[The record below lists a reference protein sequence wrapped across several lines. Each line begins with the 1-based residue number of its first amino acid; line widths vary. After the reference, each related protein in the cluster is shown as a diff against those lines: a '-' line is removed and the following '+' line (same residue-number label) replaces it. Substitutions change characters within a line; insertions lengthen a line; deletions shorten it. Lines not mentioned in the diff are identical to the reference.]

1 MNYSEYL
8 DKAVEYTSYQS
19 LFVEKSENPNS
30 YTYGQYIPMN
40 LQRSS
45 RLDRTVKLTEEQVK
59 IAQNAPQQTWLVI
72 SEHWCGDASQTV
84 PVMAKIAEASQGNIS
99 LRLVYRDEVPE
110 LMQAHLTNGG
120 MAVPKIV
127 QLDAQNQLINDWG
140 PRPLEAQNLVI
151 KLKSNPET
159 AAKYSEELHKWYAK
173 DKQQSTVKE
182 LLELS
187 VAHQVSASF

>member
-8 DKAVEYTSYQS
+8 DKAVDYTSYQS
-19 LFVEKSENPNS
+19 LFVEKSENPES

-45 RLDRTVKLTEEQVK
+45 RLDRTFKLTEEQLK
-59 IAQNAPQQTWLVI
+59 IAQGAPPQTWLVI

-84 PVMAKIAEASQGNIS
+84 PVMAKIAEASGGNIR
-99 LRLVYRDEVPE
+99 LRFVYRDEVPE

-127 QLDAQNQLINDWG
+127 QLDPQNRLINDWG
-140 PRPLEAQNLVI
+140 PRPVEAQNLVI

-159 AAKYSEELHKWYAK
+159 AANYSEELHRWYAK

-187 VAHQVSASF
+187 LAHQISVSF